1 MYLEL
6 KENHPHGTKDYPFSE
21 YHMNPHPHAFQ
32 IPVHWHDEAE
42 IIYVRKGPL
51 SLVIDGQ
58 EYIGADHSIHL
69 VSPGE
74 LHLMSASE
82 EPVDY
87 FTLLF
92 PLEFVSFQSKDWLEN
107 ELLFPLR
114 SHSMRFIPEI
124 TNAGLLKELVPLMEE
139 IIEAN
144 HKDSYQKHLGVRIL
158 LLKFLELLA
167 EHNGLRHDS
176 PGNPKGI
183 QKEILFYLQ
192 QNYCNHISLKDLASH
207 FHLSEKYV
215 SRFFK
220 EQFHLTVT
228 QYISYLRLSHA
239 KHLLESTNLSVTDI
253 ALTCG
258 FTNVSYFIR
267 SFGRTYGLS
276 PLQYRKRE

>member
-107 ELLFPLR
+107 ELLF
-114 SHSMRFIPEI
+114 
-124 TNAGLLKELVPLMEE
+124 
-139 IIEAN
+139 EAN

>member
-6 KENHPHGTKDYPFSE
+6 KENHPHGTRDYPFSE
-21 YHMNPHPHAFQ
+21 YHMNPRPHAFQ

-58 EYIGADHSIHL
+58 EYAGTDRSIHL

-114 SHSMRFIPEI
+114 SHSMRFVPEI
-124 TNAGLLKELVPLMEE
+124 TDAELLAKLVPLMEE

-144 HKDSYQKHLGVRIL
+144 HKDSYQKHLGMRIL

-176 PGNPKGI
+176 PGNPAGI
-183 QKEILFYLQ
+183 QKEMLFYLQ
-192 QNYCNHISLKDLASH
+192 QNYCNHISLKDLASR

-239 KHLLESTNLSVTDI
+239 RHLLESTTLSVTDVSL
-253 ALTCG
+253 ACG

-267 SFGRTYGLS
+267 SFGRAYGLS
-276 PLQYRKRE
+276 PLQYRRRG